1 MPKLSHQEILELLQT
16 IVEFELA
23 GAIRYT
29 HYSLLVIDCQKSPII
44 DFLREQATESLEH
57 AQRVGKFFI
66 SLGGIPKPRIASL
79 EQPTDYS
86 IQEIL
91 VASIAHENRAIA
103 MYKSLFNSISETD
116 ESYQEIKQFAQ
127 KMLTE
132 ESSHYQEM
140 QVVLAEY
147 KIIDSEI

>member
-1 MPKLSHQEILELLQT
+1 MFKLSHQEILELLQN

-57 AQRVGKFFI
+57 AQRAGKFFI

-91 VASIAHENRAIA
+91 AASIAHENRAIA
-103 MYKSLFNSISETD
+103 MYKSLFDGIDETD
-116 ESYQEIKQFAQ
+116 ATYQEIRQFAQ
-127 KMLTE
+127 NMLTE
-132 ESSHYQEM
+132 ESSHHQEM
-140 QVVLAEY
+140 QAVLAEY
-147 KIIDSEI
+147 KILDADL